1 MQMHSGD
8 IPRAEVVDNPV
19 PTINEGIPGMTF
31 HRQTKALIGIYLD
44 QAEPTHLGTKIKSG
58 LVATHNNSLD

>member
-1 MQMHSGD
+1 MLMYSGD

-31 HRQTKALIGIYLD
+31 HRQTKALIGTIW
-44 QAEPTHLGTKIKSG
+44 TKLNLLTWEQRLNLEI
-58 LVATHNNSLD
+58 HNSLDSSVT